1 MKHWKPSLRHPDHR
15 GDAVQ
20 LVFTNA
26 GLSPQT
32 LLRRYP
38 KINELGAPSSLRAW
52 RVPCA
57 FEIPIRATGRN
68 VETRTKNHGEIA
80 NTIHNHE

>member
-38 KINELGAPSSLRAW
+38 KINELGAFIANQTDVILRA
-52 RVPCA
+52 
-57 FEIPIRATGRN
+57 FHFKIF
-68 VETRTKNHGEIA
+68 
-80 NTIHNHE
+80 

>member
-38 KINELGAPSSLRAW
+38 KINELGAFIAARLACSMR
-52 RVPCA
+52 
-57 FEIPIRATGRN
+57 IRDPN
-68 VETRTKNHGEIA
+68 KSNWP
-80 NTIHNHE
+80 